1 MQFFSR
7 IEKRGKRCYR
17 FIYTGN
23 FSKTDLIFCCTVI
36 QKKKNVK
43 WKSWQHCLG
52 YCNNSSRLII
62 CKGNYIKNIWISTC
76 RKGLVNSLIIPAHIY
91 VQPLSKLVMIC
102 GSGYCCKR
110 IHKFQNENFGCGCS
124 TARKS
129 SDFSATLI
137 LRRINIGRFQKVKKC
152 HFNNFGGFDFWF
164 LENFTLE
171 NVLSCQKSK
180 IQSCS
185 NGQNRLWAFK
195 MTKIKGF

>member
-1 MQFFSR
+1 MV
-7 IEKRGKRCYR
+7 
-17 FIYTGN
+17 
-23 FSKTDLIFCCTVI
+23 TDLFTQAIFQKQI
-36 QKKKNVK
+36 WFSAALSFKKKNVK

-62 CKGNYIKNIWISTC
+62 CKGNYIKNIRISTC

-110 IHKFQNENFGCGCS
+110 IHKFQIENFGCGCS

-129 SDFSATLI
+129 SNFSATLI